1 MDFLILRPQYTAF
14 GMQRL
19 TIRKATP
26 ADTDRIAELFAGDP
40 GDEAIGIAGSRE
52 KAIAFGTGMVRL
64 PDSAQGWR
72 QTVVAELD
80 GLVAGILMAGGD
92 HEDTPVTPRLVYLA
106 LRTFGPLGILRLL
119 PRLRARVRVQP
130 KTPDGAYHIAEIDV
144 DPAFRNKGIGGAL
157 LDHGEAAAH
166 TGGYH
171 IMSLTT
177 STANPARRLYERHG
191 FQVAET
197 RTDTAYKRY
206 TGIDGRHLMVKE
218 LR

>member
-1 MDFLILRPQYTAF
+1 ME
-14 GMQRL
+14 RL

-26 ADTDRIAELFAGDP
+26 GDTDRIAELFGGDP

-64 PDSAQGWR
+64 PDSPQGWR
-72 QTVVAELD
+72 ETVLAEVD
-80 GLVAGILMAGGD
+80 VRVVGILIAGGD
-92 HEDTPVTPRLVYLA
+92 HKDMQATPRLIYLA
-106 LRTFGPLGILRLL
+106 LRTFGPVGILRLL

-144 DPAFRNKGIGGAL
+144 YPAFRNKGIGGAL
-157 LDHGEAAAH
+157 LDHAEAAAH

-177 STANPARRLYERHG
+177 STANPARRLYQRHG
-191 FQVAET
+191 FQIAET
-197 RTDTAYKRY
+197 RRDTAYKRY
-206 TGIDGRHLMVKE
+206 TGIEGRHLMVKD